1 MENNN
6 EIMNNNEEVIEP
18 ATEEMEIVKATS
30 NGGMNKATTIG
41 LAMIAGALTYK
52 FVVVPVAAKFKNWRE
67 NRKTVLNQQQDDIF
81 DEEFEEDDEET
92 GNGPLQELNQ

>member
-1 MENNN
+1 MENN

-30 NGGMNKATTIG
+30 NGGMKKATTIG